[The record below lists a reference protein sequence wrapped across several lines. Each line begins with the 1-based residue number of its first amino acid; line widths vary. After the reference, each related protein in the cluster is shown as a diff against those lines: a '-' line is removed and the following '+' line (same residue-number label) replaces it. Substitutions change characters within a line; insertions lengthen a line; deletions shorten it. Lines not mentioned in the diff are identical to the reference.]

1 VGTPCRMNGELDLTF
16 VRGVTEQIAG
26 ALRQKK
32 AGHSLVFRSTMLPG
46 STARL
51 GDEFLADLLLSEDL
65 DMYYYPEFLREST
78 AVADFEHPSLAV
90 VGTRD
95 GSRPRPELVSALFE
109 KSAAIVNWATAEM
122 VKYSCN
128 AFHAAKIS
136 FANEI
141 GRIAKRVEVDSRVV
155 MDLLCRDTRLN
166 LSPYYLK
173 PGNPFGGSC
182 LPKDVRAVTQLARS
196 HGLHTPMLESL
207 LPSNERHLQ
216 SLLGLITDS
225 AEREISIL
233 GLSFKSNTD
242 DLRESAMVE
251 VAQTLLG
258 RGYKLRIYD
267 PALNLAA
274 LIGANKRLIDT
285 KMPHLASLL
294 CQDLG
299 QAVGQQGLIVA
310 AQKCAQIDELKHC
323 VTPRHSVLDVNGW
336 PELRQLPSR
345 YIGFCW

>member
-1 VGTPCRMNGELDLTF
+1 
-16 VRGVTEQIAG
+16 
-26 ALRQKK
+26 
-32 AGHSLVFRSTMLPG
+32 
-46 STARL
+46 
-51 GDEFLADLLLSEDL
+51 
-65 DMYYYPEFLREST
+65 
-78 AVADFEHPSLAV
+78 
-90 VGTRD
+90 
-95 GSRPRPELVSALFE
+95 
-109 KSAAIVNWATAEM
+109 
-122 VKYSCN
+122 
-128 AFHAAKIS
+128 
-136 FANEI
+136 
-141 GRIAKRVEVDSRVV
+141 
-155 MDLLCRDTRLN
+155 LN

-336 PELRQLPSR
+336 PELRELPSR